1 VQNNSQIGLKKNNY
15 HCTEYEP
22 EAFFPKFTLAAVIF
36 SNPGG
41 NPNKAVIKPES
52 KDIIKFI
59 GSVSIHKK
67 ATNFKNNYSLILNR
81 IYVIALLTSKYCF
94 S

>member
-22 EAFFPKFTLAAVIF
+22 EAFFSFKFTLAAVIF

-59 GSVSIHKK
+59 GTCQHSQKGNK
-67 ATNFKNNYSLILNR
+67 L
-81 IYVIALLTSKYCF
+81 
-94 S
+94 